1 MIFSQP
7 RIPNRPIL
15 GVTLVEVLVALALVG
30 VAGSMFGYFITSLQ
44 STKKAREQT
53 TALAYARDYLEGL
66 RTHWQTLVG
75 YQTLS
80 LATPAEPPASYNIKV
95 NVQNDKGATIF
106 SYPGGATA
114 TDLSALRNITLTFT
128 DEQAK
133 TVSLV
138 TTIARPTPVPSKD
151 PTLSEDN

>member
-1 MIFSQP
+1 MTFSLMRSPLKQ
-7 RIPNRPIL
+7 RR

-66 RTHWQTLVG
+66 RTHWQTLEG

-80 LATPAEPPASYNIKV
+80 LATPAEPPASYDIKV
-95 NVQNDKGATIF
+95 KVQNDKGAIIF

-114 TDLSALRNITLTFT
+114 TDLSALRTVTLTFT

-138 TTIARPTPVPSKD
+138 TSIARPTPVPSEN
-151 PTLSEDN
+151 PVPSEDN